1 MTAGPTTA
9 PVVQLTLA
17 GETAAAL
24 RREARRRDMS
34 AAALAIALIDTAITD
49 NLVAAVLDDG
59 APAEPPP

>member
-9 PVVQLTLA
+9 PVVQLTLE